1 MARKIDREDGG
12 FVTDGL
18 RGLVSI
24 LGESRFVGRGNRSQ
38 RCNALKTSRL
48 TVRSYFLLIPPSY
61 LYITYSVVQTSNTSN
76 LRFCLNF
83 TNFLHF
89 PNRPLY
95 NRKPETHRISKVRNE
110 LTRAPLKQLL
120 PKRNETRDL
129 PLQRLRHCFL
139 SRTFR

>member
-48 TVRSYFLLIPPSY
+48 AVRSYFLLIQPSY
-61 LYITYSVVQTSNTSN
+61 LYITYSVVQTSNIPHQK
-76 LRFCLNF
+76 FCLNF
-83 TNFLHF
+83 SNFLYF
-89 PNRPLY
+89 PNRLCITQNQTPIGYPKFRINLL
-95 NRKPETHRISKVRNE
+95 ELHRNKCY
-110 LTRAPLKQLL
+110 
-120 PKRNETRDL
+120 RNETRDL
-129 PLQRLRHCFL
+129 PLQQLRHCFPFG
-139 SRTFR
+139 TFR